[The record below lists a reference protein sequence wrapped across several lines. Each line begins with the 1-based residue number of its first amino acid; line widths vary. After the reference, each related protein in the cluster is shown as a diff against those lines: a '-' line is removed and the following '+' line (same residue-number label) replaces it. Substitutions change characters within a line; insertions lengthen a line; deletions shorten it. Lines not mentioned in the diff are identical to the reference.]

1 MYDRITVSTIV
12 KIGLKYLKKGKHKCQ
27 TELQTNKQITKVFV
41 ENDPCYISIP
51 WGTHHWKV

>member
-1 MYDRITVSTIV
+1 MTELLSVQTCQDRFKVFE
-12 KIGLKYLKKGKHKCQ
+12 KRKHKCQ
-27 TELQTNKQITKVFV
+27 RELQTNKQITKVLV